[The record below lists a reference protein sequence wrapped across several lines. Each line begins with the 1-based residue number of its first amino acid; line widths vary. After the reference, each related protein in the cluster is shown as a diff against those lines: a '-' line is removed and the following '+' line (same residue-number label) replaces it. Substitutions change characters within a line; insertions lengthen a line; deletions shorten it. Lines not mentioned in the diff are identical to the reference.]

1 MATTSLRKT
10 EIKFISVFSLCTLLW
25 TLTPD
30 AFAISGKNKSL
41 KTVIKTTSKSAPK
54 IAGRTSQAPIL
65 NTFLNGLG
73 APNATDGIDGDFY
86 LDTLSSN
93 LYGPKKKGKWPLPK
107 SLVGPVGPQGPIGK
121 QGSDGKVGDKG
132 TTTSSAGSQGAQGMQ
147 GPQGIQGAPGT
158 QGSAGTPGPSGGA
171 GVAGAAGAAGSVGA
185 AGATGPQGPAG
196 SPGAQGIIGATGSQG
211 IAGTTGNT
219 GARGPIGETGT
230 VGADGSQGSI
240 GPQGLAGVSTLIK
253 GSIASLTLST
263 STGGTGIDSAAIVQF
278 KQNKSYEFI
287 IKLIGSIAA
296 SQTKKTFGMSVTAT
310 NSTNLDFIV
319 TTLEANT
326 LRNGNSV
333 HEYVLEAS
341 GTFECPSIPGLL
353 SFSVLDAQ
361 GITGANSMI
370 ITGSYLLREVNAIF
384 NVPQGNPVSSW

>member
-1 MATTSLRKT
+1 MATTSLLKR
-10 EIKFISVFSLCTLLW
+10 EIKLISVISLSALLW

-30 AFAISGKNKSL
+30 AFAVSGKNKN
-41 KTVIKTTSKSAPK
+41 IKTAPK
-54 IAGRTSQAPIL
+54 TAGRTSQAPTL
-65 NTFLNGLG
+65 NTLLNGLG
-73 APNATDGIDGDFY
+73 APNSTDGIDGDFY

-147 GPQGIQGAPGT
+147 GPQGIQGTPGAA
-158 QGSAGTPGPSGGA
+158 GSSGPSGGA
-171 GVAGAAGAAGSVGA
+171 GVAGSVGA
-185 AGATGPQGPAG
+185 AGVTGPQGPAG

-230 VGADGSQGSI
+230 VGADGPQGSI
-240 GPQGLAGVSTLIK
+240 GPQGSAGVSTLIK

-310 NSTNLDFIV
+310 NSTSLDFIV

-333 HEYVLEAS
+333 HEYVIEAS

-353 SFSVLDAQ
+353 SYSVLDAQ

>member
-10 EIKFISVFSLCTLLW
+10 EIKFISFFSLCTLLW

-30 AFAISGKNKSL
+30 AFAISGKSKSV
-41 KTVIKTTSKSAPK
+41 KSVVKTTSKSAPK

-73 APNATDGIDGDFY
+73 APNSTDGIDGDFY

-147 GPQGIQGAPGT
+147 GLQGIQGAPGT

-171 GVAGAAGAAGSVGA
+171 GVAGAAGSVGA
-185 AGATGPQGPAG
+185 AGVTGPQGPAG

-240 GPQGLAGVSTLIK
+240 GPQGLAGPSRAVLGNINFV
-253 GSIASLTLST
+253 GSLSGGVGVGKE
-263 STGGTGIDSAAIVQF
+263 SSEFGDFQTGKKYLVISNIFTT
-278 KQNKSYEFI
+278 
-287 IKLIGSIAA
+287 SIAA
-296 SQTKKTFGMSVTAT
+296 VDPSLGISISVSGAALTPISRFIT
-310 NSTNLDFIV
+310 NSGNGYRLSSENFEYGIQV
-319 TTLEANT
+319 FTT
-326 LRNGNSV
+326 V
-333 HEYVLEAS
+333 DAS
-341 GTFECPSIPGLL
+341 GISGPN
-353 SFSVLDAQ
+353 FSLKATISSGVNTSTTGYALV
-361 GITGANSMI
+361 ITGF
-370 ITGSYLLREVNAIF
+370 YLMQEVGALA
-384 NVPQGNPVSSW
+384 

>member
-132 TTTSSAGSQGAQGMQ
+132 ATSSSAGSQGTQGIQ

-171 GVAGAAGAAGSVGA
+171 GVAGAAGSVGA
-185 AGATGPQGPAG
+185 AGSTGPQGPAG
-196 SPGAQGIIGATGSQG
+196 SAGAQGVIGATGSQG
-211 IAGTTGNT
+211 IAGTPGNT

-230 VGADGSQGSI
+230 VGADGPQGTI
-240 GPQGLAGVSTLIK
+240 GPSRAVLGNINFVG
-253 GSIASLTLST
+253 TLSGSPGVGKESSTYGDFQVGKKYLVISNIFTT
-263 STGGTGIDSAAIVQF
+263 SVSSVDPSLAISISVSGAAVTPISKFVTYSGNGYRSSTENFEYGLQAFTTVDATGISGPNF
-278 KQNKSYEFI
+278 SLK
-287 IKLIGSIAA
+287 
-296 SQTKKTFGMSVTAT
+296 AT
-310 NSTNLDFIV
+310 ISSG
-319 TTLEANT
+319 ANT
-326 LRNGNSV
+326 SATGFALV
-333 HEYVLEAS
+333 
-341 GTFECPSIPGLL
+341 
-353 SFSVLDAQ
+353 
-361 GITGANSMI
+361 ITGF
-370 ITGSYLLREVNAIF
+370 YLLQEVGSL
-384 NVPQGNPVSSW
+384 V

>member
-73 APNATDGIDGDFY
+73 APNSTDGIDGDFY

-147 GPQGIQGAPGT
+147 GPQGIQGTPGT

-171 GVAGAAGAAGSVGA
+171 GVAGAAGSVGA
-185 AGATGPQGPAG
+185 AGVTGPQGPAG

-219 GARGPIGETGT
+219 GARGPIGETGS
-230 VGADGSQGSI
+230 VGADGPQGSI
-240 GPQGLAGVSTLIK
+240 GPQGSAGPSRAVLGNINFV
-253 GSIASLTLST
+253 GSLSGGVGVGKE
-263 STGGTGIDSAAIVQF
+263 SSEFGDFQTGKRYLVISNIFTT
-278 KQNKSYEFI
+278 
-287 IKLIGSIAA
+287 SIAA
-296 SQTKKTFGMSVTAT
+296 LDPSLGISISVSGAALTPISRFII
-310 NSTNLDFIV
+310 NSGNGYRLSSENFEYGV
-319 TTLEANT
+319 QVFTT
-326 LRNGNSV
+326 V
-333 HEYVLEAS
+333 DAS
-341 GTFECPSIPGLL
+341 GISGPNFNLKATISSGVNT
-353 SFSVLDAQ
+353 ST
-361 GITGANSMI
+361 TGYALVIN
-370 ITGSYLLREVNAIF
+370 GFYLIQEVGALA
-384 NVPQGNPVSSW
+384 